1 MSSPSSKVNNNK
13 TFPWSQR
20 KLNKFNPF
28 PRNGHSVSDT
38 INNEIFFFGGFVNE
52 KATNELFVI
61 DINDLNVV
69 PVTTVSGDIPRPRS
83 HHTQITFEN
92 KILVFG
98 GGSERFGDKLDD
110 NIYIFDTETKYW
122 TKRSLKGRPPNGLI
136 VLKLQR
142 KRSRLSKFS
151 LNRASTSGSHWNHII
166 SNKND
171 SSIPSCRSGHTACVY
186 KDNIYI
192 FGGSNGEKCFNDT
205 WCYDTSNSTWSELSC
220 TGFTP
225 VPRERH
231 GAVRIADIIYIFG
244 GVTQEGDVLGDLFA
258 LKITSQRWYKFPQMG
273 PSASPRYDLSMI
285 VVENDKIFICGGES
299 KGSMKPDSD
308 GKIYILDTSKIKFPS
323 DTPPSKQQTVH
334 RKQLSSTPPLKMSI
348 QPKENSIAEEEEE
361 TTSSSLKSSKT
372 LTHSKQSSLV
382 ESFPLPSHSISP
394 RSSSLISLNNHSSK
408 MNTQLFHDSSGE
420 TVPNQLTLSSSNI
433 EVTSQQQLSSSPLSQ
448 SIIEVS
454 EKTISIQSK
463 QQSIEITRPLH
474 PKVESHRIQISQQQR
489 QSYDT
494 FGKVKTKN
502 LGITPPIEN
511 DNSKNQVLDANFFQR
526 SPISPVDSDLSTY
539 EIITMNNHETSNQS
553 PNINEFNP
561 SENESIS
568 LTTTPLSSSETTKT
582 SRNSLET
589 GVNSKIIIFNSKI
602 IGSNNYDLFK
612 DFDTLNNSIENSKT
626 NDLGITMLE
635 NEEIKTVENHPLYV
649 NYENENSHSF
659 TNSFMSNELSIQSQR
674 DSYERKEKRP
684 NGARPLINKSYI
696 QTNMESSIIQENIEL
711 QNLKDIN
718 GADSPVSEHTDGSEE
733 INEEINEDRNI
744 SPLQED
750 YSEVTSNTDIMNIL
764 PSKILLDNSLK
775 EKQSLIPIPSNSD
788 ISNIIPSN
796 LTPDN
801 EISVPVP
808 TPTTG
813 STYVNDNIDSQTSED
828 ERDSYII
835 KEAIQNES
843 GYKLDLNDEKV
854 ISNELDFEQLSKL
867 LDPNSE
873 KYKIMQSIFHM
884 QQKLKKAKE
893 NIASQALVASQKIA
907 AAEQAHEAAIQEAAY
922 YKNKIENLVNTLDPK
937 YRTSEVERTM
947 KLEKQLTQVLKENIQ
962 LQNQY
967 EEYYQ
972 KSINE
977 SSFQE
982 SSSIKPYTNFE
993 DNFTIVRNPQN
1004 PISRKLADLRTRIIS
1019 TDTLLDENNLQ
1030 LNQISNE
1037 ITKYHQD
1044 AENSRMRFSQLHE
1057 SLEQHYTIFE
1067 QINNAITTTN
1077 ERTNE
1082 LENLLRKSRKEK
1094 TKLENKVAALR
1105 LDLEI
1110 KEEELNQETDRV
1122 DKIETL
1128 LDNEQKEGKI
1138 LRSMLQESMK
1148 ELLNISL
1155 WK

>member
-83 HHTQITFEN
+83 HHTQITVEN

-136 VLKLQR
+136 GHSISLIGSVVYMFGGQNGIKHFNEMIIFDLKVLKLQR

-166 SNKND
+166 SNKHDN
-171 SSIPSCRSGHTACVY
+171 SIPSCRSGHTACVY
-186 KDNIYI
+186 KDKIYI

-220 TGFTP
+220 TGFIP

-231 GAVRIADIIYIFG
+231 GAVCIADVIYIFG

-273 PSASPRYDLSMI
+273 PSASPRYDLSMA
-285 VVENDKIFICGGES
+285 VVDHDKIFILGGES
-299 KGSMKPDSD
+299 KGSIKPDSD
-308 GKIYILDTSKIKFPS
+308 GKIHVLDTSKIKFPS
-323 DTPPSKQQTVH
+323 DTHPSKQQTVH
-334 RKQLSSTPPLKMSI
+334 RKQLSITPPLKMSI

-361 TTSSSLKSSKT
+361 TSSSLKSSKT

-382 ESFPLPSHSISP
+382 ESFPLPSYSISP
-394 RSSSLISLNNHSSK
+394 RSSSLNSLNNHSSQT
-408 MNTQLFHDSSGE
+408 NSQLFYDSSGE
-420 TVPNQLTLSSSNI
+420 TVPNKLTLSSSNI
-433 EVTSQQQLSSSPLSQ
+433 EVTSQQQLSSSPSSQQ

-454 EKTISIQSK
+454 EKTISIQSNQ

-474 PKVESHRIQISQQQR
+474 PKIESHRIQISQQQR

-502 LGITPPIEN
+502 LGITPPVEN
-511 DNSKNQVLDANFFQR
+511 DISK
-526 SPISPVDSDLSTY
+526 
-539 EIITMNNHETSNQS
+539 HQS

-568 LTTTPLSSSETTKT
+568 LTTPLSSSETTTTTTTTTKT

-589 GVNSKIIIFNSKI
+589 
-602 IGSNNYDLFK
+602 
-612 DFDTLNNSIENSKT
+612 ENSKT
-626 NDLGITMLE
+626 NDLGITILEE
-635 NEEIKTVENHPLYV
+635 NEEIKTVENHPLYM
-649 NYENENSHSF
+649 NYENENSSQSF
-659 TNSFMSNELSIQSQR
+659 TNSLKSSNELSIQTTKR
-674 DSYERKEKRP
+674 DSYTVRERKEKRP
-684 NGARPLINKSYI
+684 NGARPLVNKSYI
-696 QTNMESSIIQENIEL
+696 QTNIESSIIHENIEL

-718 GADSPVSEHTDGSEE
+718 GADSPVSEHTDGYEE
-733 INEEINEDRNI
+733 INDD
-744 SPLQED
+744 Q
-750 YSEVTSNTDIMNIL
+750 
-764 PSKILLDNSLK
+764 
-775 EKQSLIPIPSNSD
+775 QSLIPIPSNSD

-828 ERDSYII
+828 ERDNYFI
-835 KEAIQNES
+835 KEAVQNDS
-843 GYKLDLNDEKV
+843 
-854 ISNELDFEQLSKL
+854 DFEQLSKL
-867 LDPNSE
+867 LDPKSE
-873 KYKIMQSIFHM
+873 KFKIMQSIFHM
-884 QQKLKKAKE
+884 QQKLKKARE
-893 NIASQALVASQKIA
+893 NIANQALVASQKIA

-922 YKNKIENLVNTLDPK
+922 YKNKIENLVNSLDPK

-967 EEYYQ
+967 DEYYQ

-977 SSFQE
+977 SSSFQE
-982 SSSIKPYTNFE
+982 SSIKSNINF
-993 DNFTIVRNPQN
+993 DNNNNNNFTIIKNPQN
-1004 PISRKLADLRTRIIS
+1004 PISRKLADLRSRIIS

-1030 LNQISNE
+1030 LNQVNNE

-1044 AENSRMRFSQLHE
+1044 AENSRMKFSQLHE

-1082 LENLLRKSRKEK
+1082 LENLLRKSKKEK
-1094 TKLENKVAALR
+1094 TKLENKVASLR

-1110 KEEELNQETDRV
+1110 KEEELNQETDRA

-1128 LDNEQKEGKI
+1128 LENEQKEGKI

>member
-83 HHTQITFEN
+83 HHTQIT
-92 KILVFG
+92 
-98 GGSERFGDKLDD
+98 
-110 NIYIFDTETKYW
+110 
-122 TKRSLKGRPPNGLI
+122 GRPPNGLI
-136 VLKLQR
+136 GHSISLIGSVVYMFGGQNGIKHFNEMIIFDLKVLKLQR

-166 SNKND
+166 SNKHDN
-171 SSIPSCRSGHTACVY
+171 SIPSCRSGHTACVY
-186 KDNIYI
+186 KDKIYI

-220 TGFTP
+220 TGFIP

-231 GAVRIADIIYIFG
+231 GAVCIADVIYIFG

-273 PSASPRYDLSMI
+273 PSASPRYDLSMA
-285 VVENDKIFICGGES
+285 VVDHDKIFILGGES
-299 KGSMKPDSD
+299 KGSIKPDSD
-308 GKIYILDTSKIKFPS
+308 GKIHVLDTSKIKFPS
-323 DTPPSKQQTVH
+323 DTHPSKQQTVH
-334 RKQLSSTPPLKMSI
+334 RKQLSITPPLKMSI

-361 TTSSSLKSSKT
+361 TSSSLKSSKT

-382 ESFPLPSHSISP
+382 ESFPLPSYSISP
-394 RSSSLISLNNHSSK
+394 RSSSLNSLNNHSSQT
-408 MNTQLFHDSSGE
+408 NSQLFYDSSGE
-420 TVPNQLTLSSSNI
+420 TVPNKLTLSSSNI
-433 EVTSQQQLSSSPLSQ
+433 EVTSQQQLSSSPSSQQ

-454 EKTISIQSK
+454 EKTISIQSNQ

-474 PKVESHRIQISQQQR
+474 PKIESHRIQISQQQR

-502 LGITPPIEN
+502 LGITPPVEN
-511 DNSKNQVLDANFFQR
+511 DISKHQVLDANFFQR
-526 SPISPVDSDLSTY
+526 SPISPVDSDL
-539 EIITMNNHETSNQS
+539 
-553 PNINEFNP
+553 
-561 SENESIS
+561 
-568 LTTTPLSSSETTKT
+568 K
-582 SRNSLET
+582 T
-589 GVNSKIIIFNSKI
+589 GVNSKIIISKSKI

-612 DFDTLNNSIENSKT
+612 DFDTLNNSTENSKT
-626 NDLGITMLE
+626 NDLGITILEE
-635 NEEIKTVENHPLYV
+635 NEEIKTVENHPLYM
-649 NYENENSHSF
+649 NYENENSSQSF
-659 TNSFMSNELSIQSQR
+659 TNSLKSSNELSIQTTKR
-674 DSYERKEKRP
+674 DSYTVRERKEKRP
-684 NGARPLINKSYI
+684 NGARPLVNKSYI
-696 QTNMESSIIQENIEL
+696 QTNIESSIIHENIEL

-718 GADSPVSEHTDGSEE
+718 GADSPVSEHTDGYEE
-733 INEEINEDRNI
+733 INDDRNI

-750 YSEVTSNTDIMNIL
+750 HSEVKILSSNTNLIF
-764 PSKILLDNSLK
+764 DNSLK
-775 EKQSLIPIPSNSD
+775 KEQSLIPIPSNSD

-828 ERDSYII
+828 ERDNYFI
-835 KEAIQNES
+835 KEAVQNDSGIIEFEQREKWFKTELDS
-843 GYKLDLNDEKV
+843 TKKLGYKLNLNDEKM
-854 ISNELDFEQLSKL
+854 SNELDFEQLSKL
-867 LDPNSE
+867 LDPKSE
-873 KYKIMQSIFHM
+873 KFKIMQSIFHM
-884 QQKLKKAKE
+884 QQKLKKARE
-893 NIASQALVASQKIA
+893 NIANQALVASQKIA

-922 YKNKIENLVNTLDPK
+922 YKNKIENLVNSLDPK

-967 EEYYQ
+967 DEYYQ

-977 SSFQE
+977 
-982 SSSIKPYTNFE
+982 T
-993 DNFTIVRNPQN
+993 
-1004 PISRKLADLRTRIIS
+1004 DLRSRIIS

-1030 LNQISNE
+1030 LNQVNNE

-1044 AENSRMRFSQLHE
+1044 AENSRMKFSQLHE

-1082 LENLLRKSRKEK
+1082 LENLLRKSKKEK
-1094 TKLENKVAALR
+1094 TKLENKVASLR

-1110 KEEELNQETDRV
+1110 KEEELNQETDRA

-1128 LDNEQKEGKI
+1128 LENEQKEGKI

>member
-511 DNSKNQVLDANFFQR
+511 DNSKNQ
-526 SPISPVDSDLSTY
+526 
-539 EIITMNNHETSNQS
+539 S

-589 GVNSKIIIFNSKI
+589 
-602 IGSNNYDLFK
+602 
-612 DFDTLNNSIENSKT
+612 ENSKT